1 MSALLSFLITVTRVW
16 GCVLA
21 GANPAQVDETPR
33 AVESGAADLERI
45 DVYPASV
52 ELKSARSQVQLVV
65 TGYFPDGEVRDITDV
80 VRLKIE
86 APQFAEVVGSSLIPR
101 ADGQTQL
108 KVVYGARQAQVQV
121 TVPDKVGQIRSSFK
135 RRCWRYSPSRVVTQ
149 DRAMEHLKEK
159 ADLRC
164 RC

>member
-65 TGYFPDGEVRDITDV
+65 T
-80 VRLKIE
+80 L
-86 APQFAEVVGSSLIPR
+86 SLIH
-101 ADGQTQL
+101 
-108 KVVYGARQAQVQV
+108 
-121 TVPDKVGQIRSSFK
+121 I
-135 RRCWRYSPSRVVTQ
+135 
-149 DRAMEHLKEK
+149 
-159 ADLRC
+159 
-164 RC
+164 